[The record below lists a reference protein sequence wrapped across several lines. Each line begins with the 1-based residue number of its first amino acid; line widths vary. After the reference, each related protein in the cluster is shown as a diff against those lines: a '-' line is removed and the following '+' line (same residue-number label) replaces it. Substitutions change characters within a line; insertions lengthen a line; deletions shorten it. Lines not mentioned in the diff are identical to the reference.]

1 MLSDPAKKYGI
12 HVPFLLSEPKWVK
25 VPEPKIPTFCSI
37 DLRDG
42 NQSLN
47 DPMGPLQKIAYF
59 HLLTRVG
66 FKEIEVGFP
75 NSDALE
81 RECFRMLIEGGHI
94 PDDVAIQALARS
106 RDDDMEVTFRTL
118 SGAKKAIYH
127 FYLATAPFMRER
139 VLQMSTEEQVLRA
152 EYFATQFLRYRDR
165 YTETEWTPE
174 FSPEM
179 FTQTE
184 PDHALLVVERVVSTL
199 APHCDRMIINLPA
212 TVEVGTPREYGNL
225 IEWMHERIHHRE
237 KIVLS
242 AHPHN
247 DRGTAVAAAECALL
261 AGADRVEGCLFGN
274 GERAGNLDV
283 FNLAMNFYVHG
294 RDPRLDFSALDDIVD
309 AYEDATGLR
318 VSERHPYAGALAFK
332 SMSGTHQDAILK
344 IISNMNDDGSWRGVA
359 YNNIDPRDLGR
370 SFEAVAI
377 TSQSGS
383 GGVGY
388 VLRKKTGITF
398 PKGLLREFSARVQEY
413 IRVAGGG
420 DHTESIWPLFVKEY
434 LEQAHASIMLEAYQS
449 SVIDQACTVV
459 GKVRKNG
466 QGYRLE
472 GSGGGHVDA
481 FVQGLRKIVGDFD
494 VKTYEE
500 HALSSGAGADA
511 LALIE
516 LLKDGQ
522 VVYGV
527 GVSQDTLEASFRAIL
542 SALNRAG

>member
-1 MLSDPAKKYGI
+1 MATG
-12 HVPFLLSEPKWVK
+12 
-25 VPEPKIPTFCSI
+25 
-37 DLRDG
+37 
-42 NQSLN
+42 
-47 DPMGPLQKIAYF
+47 
-59 HLLTRVG
+59 
-66 FKEIEVGFP
+66 
-75 NSDALE
+75 
-81 RECFRMLIEGGHI
+81 
-94 PDDVAIQALARS
+94 ARS
-106 RDDDMEVTFRTL
+106 RDDDMEVTFEALR
-118 SGAKKAIYH
+118 GAKKAIYH
-127 FYLATAPFMRER
+127 YYLATAPFMRER
-139 VLQMSTEEQVLRA
+139 VLHMSVEEQVSRA
-152 EYFATQFLRYRDR
+152 QYFAEQFLRYRDQFP
-165 YTETEWTPE
+165 ETVWTPE

-184 PDHALLVVERVVSTL
+184 CGHALSVVNAVVSTL
-199 APHCDRMIINLPA
+199 APHCDRIIINLPA
-212 TVEVGTPREYGNL
+212 TVEVGMPREYGNL
-225 IEWMHERIHHRE
+225 IEWMHDRIEYRE
-237 KIVLS
+237 KVVLS

-294 RDPRLDFSALDDIVD
+294 RDPGLDFSHLDEIVEV
-309 AYEDATGLR
+309 YEEATGLR

-344 IISNMNDDGSWRGVA
+344 IVSNMNPDGSWRGVA
-359 YNNIDPRDLGR
+359 YNNIDPHDLGR
-370 SFEAVAI
+370 DFEAVAI

-383 GGVGY
+383 GGIGY
-388 VLRKKTGITF
+388 ILRKKTGITF
-398 PKGLLREFSARVQEY
+398 PKALLREFSLQVQSY

-434 LEQAHASIMLEAYQS
+434 LDQSHASIMLEAYQS
-449 SVIDQACTVV
+449 SVIDRACTVV

-466 QGYRLE
+466 QGHRLE

-511 LALIE
+511 LALVE